1 MTRLPH
7 LAILIAAA
15 SALLLF
21 CADPSLAQTKSE
33 RCAAYARQA
42 MASTPTTT
50 GVARGAARGAV
61 TGAIFG
67 DAGRG
72 AAIGAATGGTR
83 KVAQKSRSYNSYY
96 NECMAR

>member
-1 MTRLPH
+1 MTMTL
-7 LAILIAAA
+7 LITTAAA
-15 SALLLF
+15 VALLSL
-21 CADPSLAQTKSE
+21 CSDPLMAQTKSE

-72 AAIGAATGGTR
+72 AAIGAVSGGTR
-83 KVAQKSRSYNSYY
+83 KVVQKNRSYNSYY